1 MSLAGAAAI
10 GIAFVAALAAVAV
23 LFRLA
28 GRLPQATPNERSLH
42 VRAVPRVGGYAI
54 WAGFLPAALWAPPSF
69 PGGGA
74 WGWLFP
80 WLALTAV
87 SARDDVRDVA
97 PAVRLAVHC
106 AAGLACAWW
115 LWTGGAAVA
124 GAPSAWSAAAIASIA
139 ALALALAWSAN
150 LYNFMDGNDG
160 LAAAMTIVGF
170 CAYGA
175 AALHA
180 GAPAAAFFAL
190 AAATLPF
197 FVVNRPRATMF
208 LGDVGAVP
216 LGFLAAAFGAAGVIA
231 GHWPAWFPVLVFL
244 PFVADAS
251 VTLCRRA
258 LAGERVWEAHHD
270 HHYQRLHR
278 LGAGHAGTLAAYA
291 AAMAVTAGTALG
303 CLVLAPR
310 AGGIALA
317 VESVVCFILF
327 GALAHRW
334 RKRLPASR

>member
-1 MSLAGAAAI
+1 MRIVLTLTL
-10 GIAFVAALAAVAV
+10 ALA
-23 LFRLA
+23 
-28 GRLPQATPNERSLH
+28 
-42 VRAVPRVGGYAI
+42 I
-54 WAGFLPAALWAPPSF
+54 
-69 PGGGA
+69 
-74 WGWLFP
+74 
-80 WLALTAV
+80 V
-87 SARDDVRDVA
+87 SARDDVRDVS
-97 PAVRLAVHC
+97 PALRLAVHC

-115 LWTGGAAVA
+115 LWTGGVA
-124 GAPSAWSAAAIASIA
+124 GSGVVPALPASAIAAIA

-170 CAYGA
+170 CAYGV

-197 FVVNRPRATMF
+197 YVVNRPRATMF
-208 LGDVGAVP
+208 LGDVGSVP
-216 LGFLAAAFGAAGVIA
+216 LGFLAAAFGAAGVLA

-244 PFVADAS
+244 PFVADAT
-251 VTLCRRA
+251 VTLARRT
-258 LAGERVWEAHHD
+258 LAGERVWKAHND

-278 LGAGHAGTLAAYA
+278 LGAGHSGTLAAYA
-291 AAMAVTAGTALG
+291 GAMAVTAGTALA
-303 CLVLAPR
+303 CLVLAPG

-327 GALAHRW
+327 GAIGHRW